1 MRYRVVAVGRI
12 RDAALRA
19 ACDEYLK
26 RLTRYARVETV
37 EVKDDARL
45 EQAFSA
51 DQRIVALTRAGEPWS
66 SDDLARRTAAWDQEG
81 RAVDLVVGG
90 ADGLPASVLERADAR
105 WSLSA
110 LTLPHEL
117 ARLVV
122 LEQLYRAFT
131 IRKGEPYHRHE
142 GERAA
147 DRRR

>member
-12 RDAALRA
+12 RDAALRT

-37 EVKDDARL
+37 EVKDDTRL
-45 EQAFSA
+45 EQALGP
-51 DQRIVALTRAGEPWS
+51 DERVVALTRLGEPWS
-66 SDDLARRTAAWDQEG
+66 SDDLARRSAVWDQEG
-81 RAVDLVVGG
+81 RAVALVVGG
-90 ADGLPASVLERADAR
+90 ADGLPASVLERADGR

-131 IRKGEPYHRHE
+131 IRKGEPYHRS
-142 GERAA
+142 G
-147 DRRR
+147 